1 MLDTLRAN
9 ARSTL
14 TYVLF
19 GIIIVVFVVSFG
31 PGSCGGRVGRQ
42 GSMQPQEEVARVDG
56 ETISAQEWEQQ
67 YGALFRA
74 YQQQAGQSFTREL
87 ADRLGLRRVA
97 ADQLVERVLLRQEAA
112 RQGIVV
118 GDDDL
123 ERAITENPA
132 FQAGGKFDYE
142 YYQRAVTNS
151 YGSATRF
158 EQVLRGDLAVQ
169 KLLALLRQTAKI
181 SDDEV
186 KEAWLAD
193 ADKVNV
199 EFVRFPVSAAATE
212 VKVTPAD
219 AEAFAKANAD
229 AVKQRY
235 EASKARY
242 DKPKR
247 VKARHVLVKI
257 EQDATPAAVEAAQ
270 AKANEALARVKKG
283 EDFAKVAKELSDD
296 PGSKDRGGDVGEF
309 GPGVMA
315 PEFEHA
321 AFGAKPGDLVGPV
334 RTQFGFHV
342 IKVDGVQEAQS
353 VSFDAVKNEV
363 ARELL
368 QEQRAKELAKKHADE
383 ALARAKAG
391 RSLAELFPAGAKAAK
406 LGGTPLQA
414 EETGLYG
421 ASATLVPRV
430 GVAPELQKAA
440 LAGTPGQVLGEFDT
454 AGGPIV
460 AQLKARQKADPAQ
473 FEAKKAE
480 YAERLRARRE
490 AQVES
495 AFVKALRERADV
507 KVNDKLAGPSAE
519 AARG

>member
-31 PGSCGGRVGRQ
+31 PGSCGGRTGRQ
-42 GSMQPQEEVARVDG
+42 AGMQPQEEIARVDG
-56 ETISAQEWEQQ
+56 EIISAQEWEQQ
-67 YGALFRA
+67 YAALFRA
-74 YQQQAGQSFTREL
+74 YQAQAGESFTREL
-87 ADRLGLRRVA
+87 ADRMGLRRVA
-97 ADQLVERVLLRQEAA
+97 ADQLIERTLLRQEAA

-118 GDDDL
+118 GDADL
-123 ERAITENPA
+123 EKAIKENPG

-142 YYQRAVTNS
+142 YYQRAATNA
-151 YGSATRF
+151 YGSPARF
-158 EQVLRGDLAVQ
+158 EQVLRGELAVG
-169 KLLALLRQTAKI
+169 KLVALLRQTTKI

-199 EFVRFPVSAAATE
+199 EFVRFPLSAAAAE
-212 VKVTPAD
+212 VKVTPAE
-219 AEAFAKANAD
+219 AEAFAKANAE

-242 DKPKR
+242 EKPKR
-247 VKARHVLVKI
+247 VRARHILVKV
-257 EQDATPAAVEAAQ
+257 EPDAAPAAVEAAQ
-270 AKANEALARVKKG
+270 KKANDALARVKKG

-315 PEFEHA
+315 PPFEQA
-321 AFGAKPGDLVGPV
+321 AFAAKAGDLVGPV
-334 RTQFGFHV
+334 RTQFGFHL
-342 IKVDGVQEAQS
+342 IRVDGVQEAQS
-353 VSFDAVKNEV
+353 VSFDQAKAEV
-363 ARELL
+363 ARELV
-368 QEQRAKELAKKHADE
+368 QEQRAKELAKRQADD

-391 RSLAELFPAGAKAAK
+391 KSLAELFPAGGKGPK
-406 LGGTPLQA
+406 A
-414 EETGLYG
+414 EETGLYA
-421 ASATLVPRV
+421 ASATVVPRI

-440 LAGTPGQVLGEFDT
+440 LAGAQGQVLGVFDT
-454 AGGPIV
+454 AAGPVV

-473 FEAKKAE
+473 FDAKKAE
-480 YAERLRARRE
+480 IAERLRARRE
-490 AQVES
+490 SQVES

-507 KVNDKLAGPSAE
+507 KVNDRLTGPATE